1 MTNENLITPDYL
13 FEVSW
18 EVCNKIGGIHTVIAT
33 KALNLSKELPDRHI
47 LIGPDVWRETGTNP
61 EFIEEPNLLRAW
73 RVKAHEEE
81 LRIRVGRWNV
91 AGTPIVILVDFS
103 SYIPRKDEIFSKFWE
118 AYKLDSLSGKWDYI
132 ESALFGYATGKV
144 IESFVKF
151 NTAPH
156 MKVAAQFHEWM
167 TGAGIL
173 YLKTTPLPVATIFT
187 THATVIGRSLA
198 GNGFPLYDNM
208 QQYNAQEKSLE
219 FNIQAKHSLEKCA
232 AEQADVFTTVSGI
245 TAIECEQFIGR
256 KPDFVTPNGFENSFT
271 PKKELIKESHDIAY
285 IKMREVAQL
294 MTGFEVSENAAIIA
308 ISGRYEYKNKG
319 IDIFLDTLAQL
330 NNLPKLSKE
339 IIAWIFVPAGH
350 NGPDKELLNKKTNG
364 GDYKTGVSHLLSD
377 PEWDP
382 VIKKI
387 KELHLF
393 NKESDKVKVLF
404 IPSYLN
410 GNDGIFDM
418 TYYQLLCGLDL
429 TIFPSYYEP
438 WGYTPLE
445 SLAFGVPTITT
456 TLTGFG
462 LWVKEH
468 TKGDNPAIAILKRDD
483 SNYSEVVSGAA
494 SKTAEVI
501 SLSQN
506 EMGKL
511 RDHARELAK
520 IALWDNQI
528 DYYKRAY
535 SMAINKIVD
544 SKGAFP
550 MDMEEKD
557 HLILK
562 KDIAT
567 RPSWSKIIVTK
578 KLPKS
583 LANLEIISRN
593 LWWCWNQD
601 AIDLFKMVD
610 KQLWKESDGNPIH
623 LLDMLSLKRYQELEN
638 DSKFLRKLDSV
649 YRQFIDYI
657 EAKKDEKGAK
667 IAYFSMEYGLD
678 KSLKIYSGGLGVLA
692 GDYLKEASDMMV
704 PLTAVGLLY
713 KYGYFTQVLSASGDQ
728 VSQYEPQDFRQL
740 PVTPIRDKDGQWV
753 TVSIAL
759 PGRNMVAR
767 LWRTEVGRTELI
779 LLDTDYEENL
789 LEDRPVTHHL
799 YGGDWENRLKQEIL
813 LGIGGVRALRA
824 LNKQADVYHL
834 NEGHAAFIGL
844 ERLKEY
850 TTEKNLSFAQAVEV
864 VRSSSLYTTHTPVPA
879 GHDSFSEDLI
889 REYLSHYPDKLKINW
904 EVLMSL
910 GKIDPLNRDEKFS
923 MSNLAANLSQEINGV
938 SWLHGQVSK
947 EILSPLWPGYLP
959 CELHVSYVT
968 NGVHYPTWTAPEW
981 KEIHS
986 DVFGDDFQSHH
997 YDKECF
1003 KGIFEVEDSAIWYV
1017 RNKLRTRLIK
1027 SIKAS
1032 LSSPITTAHYT
1043 PQQVVQIKESLRDD
1057 ILTIGFARRFA
1068 TYKRA
1073 HLLFS
1078 DLDRLDKIVNNPER
1092 PIQFFFAGKAHP
1104 ADKAGQEM
1112 IRRIVEI
1119 SLLPQFIGRI
1129 LFIPGYDMTIAK
1141 HMVQGADVWMNTPT
1155 RPLEAS
1161 GTSGEKAAMNGVMHF
1176 SVLDGWW
1183 VEGYR
1188 EGAGWA
1194 LPQEK
1199 TYQNQDYQDQMDAA
1213 TIYNILENEIS
1224 PLFYE
1229 KASSK
1234 SAYPLGWIETIKNTI
1249 AYVASEYT
1257 TNRMMTDYI
1266 EKFYNKLSQRHA
1278 LVIKDDFQF
1287 AREMAQWKKRVR
1299 KEWPFIEVVEYKKP
1313 DYSKTDII
1321 LGDKYYAEVSLSIG
1335 DLKPE
1340 DIGVEMIVAEN
1351 GTDTVKTIREVY
1363 EFQFQKLEKGV
1374 ASYSCTIMA
1383 ESAGAF
1389 NIAGRIYA
1397 KNPGLAHR
1405 QDFDLVKWL

>member
-47 LIGPDVWRETGTNP
+47 LIGPDVWRETDTNP

-271 PKKELIKESHDIAY
+271 PKKELIKESHNIAY

-294 MTGFEVSENAAIIA
+294 MTGFEVSENAAMIA

-364 GDYKTGVSHLLSD
+364 GDYKTGVSHLLND

-506 EMGKL
+506 EMEKL

-550 MDMEEKD
+550 IDMEEKD
-557 HLILK
+557 HLIHK

-740 PVTPIRDKDGQWV
+740 PVIPIRDKDGQWV

-789 LEDRPVTHHL
+789 LEDRSVTHHL

-1043 PQQVVQIKESLRDD
+1043 PQQVVQIKETLRDD

-1104 ADKAGQEM
+1104 ADKAGQDM

-1340 DIGVEMIVAEN
+1340 DIGVEMIIAEN

-1363 EFQFQKLEKGV
+1363 EFQFQKFEKGV

-1397 KNPGLAHR
+1397 KNPSLAHR